1 MRQQRPLPF
10 KYRRWLLLFAMT
22 CAGLSTVGF
31 VVLGNYAGAIF
42 TLLTGV
48 FAWLTLLG
56 YATSPRLAA
65 WLLYRIVVGVLVIW
79 ALYRILFTSASPT

>member
-1 MRQQRPLPF
+1 MQQRRPLPF

-31 VVLGNYAGAIF
+31 VAGGNYASALF

-48 FAWLTLLG
+48 FAWLTLRG
-56 YATSPRLAA
+56 YASSPRLSA

-79 ALYRILFTSASPT
+79 ALYRILFTFATPT